1 MKEKGES
8 MLIKVS
14 DLIVGQA
21 VANAAGHVANV
32 VRIDRK
38 AQCSRIEFDD
48 GMHVVINNDGH
59 VRKA

>member
-1 MKEKGES
+1 

-21 VANAAGHVANV
+21 VANASGHVANV